1 VAFGTKINK
10 LIALYFKSEI
20 DNDNFWND
28 EINQDD
34 HIPLMYL
41 QSFETML
48 KVKETHKDLAH
59 RLMLTRFMEFLS
71 NPLEINFEFKVNDE
85 KAPVKSMC
93 YSAEGYTFQVIVITR
108 DSFLGCYVAVTSEP
122 YVNRNSAIFIIEFT
136 QPQKVSFT
144 IRLIPHDRRLPQK
157 TKTISNKKFS
167 STNSDWGF
175 SKVIFDEKLQ
185 LINF

>member
-1 VAFGTKINK
+1 MFV
-10 LIALYFKSEI
+10 LYFKSEI

-28 EINQDD
+28 ELNQDD

-85 KAPVKSMC
+85 KAPAKSMC

-122 YVNRNSAIFIIEFT
+122 YVNRNSAI
-136 QPQKVSFT
+136 
-144 IRLIPHDRRLPQK
+144 L
-157 TKTISNKKFS
+157 
-167 STNSDWGF
+167 
-175 SKVIFDEKLQ
+175 
-185 LINF
+185 